1 MISEFLRLVQFP
13 VEPEAETE
21 ARIQVQIQHGSEGFG
36 GIYVKYIC
44 ISVFNFCTSA
54 SFKS

>member
-1 MISEFLRLVQFP
+1 MIFEFLRLVQFP

-44 ISVFNFCTSA
+44 IAVFNFCTSA